1 MAVRPGCLW
10 GRAAGACRSAVAVLR
25 LAGREWLQLPR
36 FVPVSCS
43 AREACGGCRARATCM
58 PAQSQCHMNKG
69 LRHALPAPCT
79 LSKGNKL
86 ACMQQRCRLPGPDMA
101 RPDAAV
107 PLLARRWRE
116 PAWRAGQAGGR
127 GACGYGRRRRPCAAH
142 AAGGAA
148 DCHAAQL
155 ARRVRSSQPGLLI
168 PWCICLLVLLPNSP
182 SQCATLPTLAMA
194 SCLHCSMRSECS
206 HPVTHGARTPYLAC
220 PSCPHLQWQTV
231 AADCGQR
238 AAPPRAVCSPVAA
251 RHTGPH
257 SFSSTVLTGAGPSAA
272 PLLLVS
278 KLGGGE
284 PLRGTC
290 SCSMTY
296 RRRVSG
302 S

>member
-1 MAVRPGCLW
+1 
-10 GRAAGACRSAVAVLR
+10 
-25 LAGREWLQLPR
+25 
-36 FVPVSCS
+36 
-43 AREACGGCRARATCM
+43 M

-182 SQCATLPTLAMA
+182 SQWATLPTLAVITSYLQGVSIRCA
-194 SCLHCSMRSECS
+194 LSN
-206 HPVTHGARTPYLAC
+206 VTHAPRTPYLAC

-231 AADCGQR
+231 AADRGRQ
-238 AAPPRAVCSPVAA
+238 AASPRAVCSPPRRASLLLKHCPDGRRAVRGAVALGLEA
-251 RHTGPH
+251 RRR
-257 SFSSTVLTGAGPSAA
+257 GAPAWHMLMQHDISAA
-272 PLLLVS
+272 CVRGS
-278 KLGGGE
+278 TWAANTTECSIACAGRVKL
-284 PLRGTC
+284 RCRNT
-290 SCSMTY
+290 
-296 RRRVSG
+296 
-302 S
+302 